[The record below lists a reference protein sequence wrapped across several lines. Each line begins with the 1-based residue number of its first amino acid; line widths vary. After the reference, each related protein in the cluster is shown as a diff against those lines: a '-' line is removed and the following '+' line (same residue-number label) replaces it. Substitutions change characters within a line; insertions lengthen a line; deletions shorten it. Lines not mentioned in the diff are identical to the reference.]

1 MLESVVSIV
10 QSTPLA
16 YKFAIILG
24 LILVIAAI
32 CPPLISAVIK
42 QSLALTGR
50 QAQALAAI
58 GLILIVAGSSG
69 LYMANKPPRIKE
81 IQPDAGEYTVGSR
94 IFITVHAF
102 DPEDDNDLRY
112 EFRRKGPATNDKWIT
127 VKGPE
132 NNNSWS
138 WRTTPMDSGPNYI
151 DVIVYD
157 KKDLNTTTHREYIIA
172 PENRPPE
179 IETFEAGQED
189 GSKVLLKAK
198 ATDPDGDEIECK
210 FSQFNNLSNSWDII
224 CNWSTED
231 ECYWERSGSDAG
243 TKRVRVEVRDHHHKY
258 LIGDTGD
265 AKETLELAEIETKDP
280 DEKSREGSGHNTSD
294 DAESTDNSTEIGD
307 NETAE
312 ES

>member
-1 MLESVVSIV
+1 LE
-10 QSTPLA
+10 STPLS

-32 CPPLISAVIK
+32 CPPLIAAVVK

-102 DPEDDNDLRY
+102 DPDDDDLRY
-112 EFRRKGPATNDKWIT
+112 EFRRKGPATNDNWIH

-132 NNNSWS
+132 YNNSWS
-138 WRTTPMDSGPNYI
+138 WYTTPMDSGPNYI

-157 KKDLNTTTHREYIIA
+157 KKDLNSTSHREYIIA

-179 IETFEAGQED
+179 IETIAGRED

-198 ATDPDGDEIECK
+198 ATDPDGDEIEYK
-210 FSQFNNLSNSWDII
+210 FSQFNKVNNGWDII
-224 CNWSTED
+224 CDWSTED

-258 LIGDTGD
+258 LIDDAGD
-265 AKETLELAEIETKDP
+265 AKETLELAEIKTKDP
-280 DEKSREGSGHNTSD
+280 DEKSREGSGHNTSE
-294 DAESTDNSTEIGD
+294 DAESKDTSTEIED
-307 NETAE
+307 NIT
-312 ES
+312 SDQI

>member
-1 MLESVVSIV
+1 MLESLVGILE
-10 QSTPLA
+10 STPLS

-32 CPPLISAVIK
+32 CPPLIAAVVK

-102 DPEDDNDLRY
+102 DPDDDDLRY
-112 EFRRKGPATNDKWIT
+112 EFRRKGPATNDNWIH

-132 NNNSWS
+132 YNNSWS
-138 WRTTPMDSGPNYI
+138 WYTTPMDSGPNYI

-157 KKDLNTTTHREYIIA
+157 KKDLNSTSHREYIIA

-179 IETFEAGQED
+179 IETIAGRED

-198 ATDPDGDEIECK
+198 ATDPDGDEIEYK
-210 FSQFNNLSNSWDII
+210 FSQFNKVNNGWDII
-224 CNWSTED
+224 CDWSTED

-258 LIGDTGD
+258 LIDDAGD
-265 AKETLELAEIETKDP
+265 AKETLELAEIKTKDP
-280 DEKSREGSGHNTSD
+280 DEKSREGSGHNTSE
-294 DAESTDNSTEIGD
+294 DAESKDTSTEIED
-307 NETAE
+307 NIT
-312 ES
+312 SDQI